1 MSPPMSKGALPR
13 FWSAPCRPLS
23 DLIGRKTAFAPSIS
37 TNGTQESSSKAMD
50 RNSNLGHHTG
60 QANTVRGIN
69 ADQIRLASCTQSC
82 FPVAQSDGKERKE
95 KAHISNIFNCLH
107 LSAVNWLH

>member
-1 MSPPMSKGALPR
+1 MAVRAERENEAHGCQ
-13 FWSAPCRPLS
+13 FSAY
-23 DLIGRKTAFAPSIS
+23 DTWEIG
-37 TNGTQESSSKAMD
+37 
-50 RNSNLGHHTG
+50 NSNLGHHTG
-60 QANTVRGIN
+60 QANAVRGIN

-107 LSAVNWLH
+107 LRRAHTLGDKPKKAPSQNKMVPSKSDNGGKEI